1 MSALT
6 RTALAIDTDLLRRFD
21 RWMARRGYDS
31 RSEAVRDLIRSA
43 LVQQE
48 WEDPSAE
55 VVASLAIIYDHQ
67 RHELAQ
73 QLTHLQHADHH
84 AIICSQHVHLDQ
96 ANCLEVIIM
105 RGRARQLRRLADT
118 ITATKGV
125 RAGELTLLSL
135 KV

>member
-21 RWMARRGYDS
+21 RWMARRGYGS

-73 QLTHLQHADHH
+73 QLTH
-84 AIICSQHVHLDQ
+84 
-96 ANCLEVIIM
+96 
-105 RGRARQLRRLADT
+105 
-118 ITATKGV
+118 
-125 RAGELTLLSL
+125 
-135 KV
+135 